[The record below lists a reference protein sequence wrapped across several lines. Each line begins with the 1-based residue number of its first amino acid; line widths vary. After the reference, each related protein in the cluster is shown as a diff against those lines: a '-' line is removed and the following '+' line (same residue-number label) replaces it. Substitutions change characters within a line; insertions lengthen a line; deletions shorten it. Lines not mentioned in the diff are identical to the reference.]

1 MLAIDTNLIVR
12 YLVGDDAGQA
22 ARARRLID
30 SNDVFVCT
38 TVLLETEWALRS
50 AYRFSAAQC
59 AKALSD
65 FAGLPRANLEDA
77 PAAAKAL
84 VHVRSPC
91 MEPPMRTCCSSKS
104 NARFELC
111 IRLNFRTDH
120 ARFHPKVHFGGQLPK
135 REIKA
140 IFQ

>member
-30 SNDVFVCT
+30 NNDVFVCT
-38 TVLLETEWALRS
+38 TVLLETEWVLRS
-50 AYRFSAAQC
+50 VYRFSAAQC
-59 AKALSD
+59 AEALSN

-84 VHVRSPC
+84 GWMRQGVDFADGLHLAKAEAYEAFISFDQDFAKAANALGGIKVRTP
-91 MEPPMRTCCSSKS
+91 
-104 NARFELC
+104 
-111 IRLNFRTDH
+111 
-120 ARFHPKVHFGGQLPK
+120 
-135 REIKA
+135 
-140 IFQ
+140 